1 MPASKKISARNGG
14 YVNLAQVEK
23 QAEWCCGIGLTRC
36 AAFVTLEMEDDF
48 K

>member
-1 MPASKKISARNGG
+1 MPAFETISAGNGG

-23 QAEWCCGIGLTRC
+23 QAEWRGEIGLTPC